1 MTTRLPREIHS
12 ALTTLLHE
20 AGILSGS
27 EQLGM
32 RRNISFE
39 PLKGDGSSRRFWRLI
54 IPGVFRGIIVA
65 PEKSEGQGLRE
76 AGSVWKIG
84 SHLQAARIPVPELY
98 GFDESTGIAVCEDL
112 GETHLHGLAGA
123 TDFSDLASVQRL
135 RAIYCE
141 TLDVLIAMQ
150 VEGSQGFDIGWCWD
164 TPLYDRGLMLE
175 RESGYFLRAF
185 WQGLLGQQVPDG
197 LPAEFRKLA
206 DAAAKA
212 PATFFLHR
220 DFQSRNVMI
229 TEGRVRIIDFQGGR
243 LGPLGYDL
251 ASLLLDP
258 YAALPIWFQDELYA
272 YYLQQVQLAVS
283 IDADLFQRC
292 YPLLAIQRNL
302 QIIGAF
308 SHLSSVAGK
317 PFFER
322 YLEPAIASLLCLLTN
337 GFHADFP
344 IDFPILKAVAER
356 SRQLRDDNASYP
368 KER

>member
-1 MTTRLPREIHS
+1 MTTRFPREIHS
-12 ALTTLLHE
+12 ALTSLLHE

-27 EQLGM
+27 ELPGKE
-32 RRNISFE
+32 RNISVE

-54 IPGVFRGIIVA
+54 IPGIFRGIVVA

-84 SHLQAARIPVPELY
+84 SHLRAALIPVPELY

-123 TDFSDLASVQRL
+123 TDFSDPQSIQRL
-135 RAIYCE
+135 REVYRE

-150 VEGSQGFDIGWCWD
+150 VGGSQGFDTDWCWD

-197 LPAEFRKLA
+197 LPAEFLKLA
-206 DAAAKA
+206 DAAAEA

-229 TEGRVRIIDFQGGR
+229 KEGRVRIIDFQGGR

-272 YYLQQVQLAVS
+272 YYLQQVQLAIT
-283 IDADLFQRC
+283 IDSDLFQRS
-292 YPLLAIQRNL
+292 YPMLALQRNL

-308 SHLSSVAGK
+308 SHLSVVAGK
-317 PFFER
+317 PFFQR
-322 YLEPAIASLLCLLTN
+322 YLDPAIASLLCQLT
-337 GFHADFP
+337 GGIHAE
-344 IDFPILKAVAER
+344 FPILTAVAER
-356 SRQLRDDNASYP
+356 SRQLRADNASYP
-368 KER
+368 KE